1 MAAQEAPEA
10 ELDVELIIPTP
21 PKLANRIIEL
31 RDVSME
37 LGGRT
42 LFQHVNLNLVAGER
56 LGVVG
61 RNGLGKSSLLKV
73 ILQERP
79 VASGVME
86 IGARSHINSVG
97 QNRLLLDD

>member
-31 RDVSME
+31 REVSVE

-42 LFQHVNLNLVAGER
+42 LFQNLNLNLMAGER

-73 ILQERP
+73 ILQELPAATAKSRSARGP
-79 VASGVME
+79 RSITSIK
-86 IGARSHINSVG
+86 IGFC
-97 QNRLLLDD
+97 